1 MVVRGADL
9 PSPSPKRLERIAAV
23 GRLVFTAFTF
33 VALSVD
39 PTLPARNAQLTYV
52 LLVGYVL
59 YAAVFAAYAFVRTPG
74 PRAGLTTHLLDLVLI
89 TVFQYLT
96 AWMTSPFFVYFTFA
110 LVVATMRW
118 QWRGVLWTALFAL
131 VAFNALGAYATLVLH
146 DPVFELNR
154 FLIRNFYLI
163 VTASLLGYLGYIEHE
178 LRAELGRRMKKAA
191 ADAERVRLSRDLHDG
206 VLQTLT
212 GTALQLQTAE
222 RLIDRD
228 PAEARAVLGA
238 EVAAAERALRLRSS
252 ALAIRDQRTRWGS
265 CSTRGTLS
273 FSWRLV
279 LAPPVVARYVAC
291 HEVAHLAEPNHGEGF
306 WRLVDAC
313 CPDWRASRLWLRRH
327 GHTLA
332 L

>member
-1 MVVRGADL
+1 VPVVEIEGRTI
-9 PSPSPKRLERIAAV
+9 PYAV
-23 GRLVFTAFTF
+23 RRSARARRARLVAGPRDGIE
-33 VALSVD
+33 VV
-39 PTLPARNAQLTYV
+39 LPARAPQR
-52 LLVGYVL
+52 LVGEL
-59 YAAVFAAYAFVRTPG
+59 LAAHPAWLLRQSERLPVVRPLADGAALPYRGEPHTLRVRAAG
-74 PRAGLTTHLLDLVLI
+74 RARV
-89 TVFQYLT
+89 
-96 AWMTSPFFVYFTFA
+96 
-110 LVVATMRW
+110 
-118 QWRGVLWTALFAL
+118 
-131 VAFNALGAYATLVLH
+131 
-146 DPVFELNR
+146 
-154 FLIRNFYLI
+154 
-163 VTASLLGYLGYIEHE
+163 EHAAGE
-178 LRAELGRRMKKAA
+178 LRVCGPDLREAALRRTL
-191 ADAERVRLSRDLHDG
+191 ERWLR
-206 VLQTLT
+206 
-212 GTALQLQTAE
+212 
-222 RLIDRD
+222 
-228 PAEARAVLGA
+228 AEARAVLGG